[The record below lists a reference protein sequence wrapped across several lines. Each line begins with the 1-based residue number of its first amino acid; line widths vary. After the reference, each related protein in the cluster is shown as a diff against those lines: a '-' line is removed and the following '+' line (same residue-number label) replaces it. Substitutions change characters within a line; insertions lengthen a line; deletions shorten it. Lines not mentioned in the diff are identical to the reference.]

1 MEQKAKKP
9 KMMQVN
15 VMDQGQGKLTINI
28 RRHGFTDTE
37 VLGILEMA
45 KSQVQNMMK
54 MNVGHNSRFKPD
66 KRNNK
71 DDEEFKM

>member
-1 MEQKAKKP
+1 MEMKAKPKGP

-15 VMDQGQGKLTINI
+15 VMDPGQGKLTINI
-28 RRHGFTDTE
+28 RRQGFSDPE

-54 MNVGHNSRFKPD
+54 TKMGAGPEFRFKPD
-66 KRNNK
+66 KDK
-71 DDEEFKM
+71 DKD